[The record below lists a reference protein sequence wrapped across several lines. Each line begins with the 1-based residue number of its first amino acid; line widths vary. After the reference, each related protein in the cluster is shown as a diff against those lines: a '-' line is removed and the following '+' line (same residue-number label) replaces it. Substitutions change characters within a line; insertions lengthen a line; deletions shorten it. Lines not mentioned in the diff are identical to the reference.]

1 MITFLKLFVLGGRNI
16 LKVIGKILP
25 RFISSKYFFIVI
37 NSEYNDSEHLTTSL
51 IFLLKE
57 LVLFQT
63 GVLGRS
69 LVTL

>member
-25 RFISSKYFFIVI
+25 RFISSKSFFIVI

-51 IFLLKE
+51 IVLLKE